1 MSFDYWE
8 VEYDGSIYTVVEDA
22 YITLLGDEAMYT
34 ALAVSGGVTW
44 RIYWQIVNGDCEDES
59 DACDWMEPYKIVR
72 YG

>member
-1 MSFDYWE
+1 MSFDYWQL
-8 VEYDGSIYTVVEDA
+8 EYAGDVYTVVENA
-22 YITLLGDEAMYT
+22 YITLLDDEAVYT

-72 YG
+72 Y